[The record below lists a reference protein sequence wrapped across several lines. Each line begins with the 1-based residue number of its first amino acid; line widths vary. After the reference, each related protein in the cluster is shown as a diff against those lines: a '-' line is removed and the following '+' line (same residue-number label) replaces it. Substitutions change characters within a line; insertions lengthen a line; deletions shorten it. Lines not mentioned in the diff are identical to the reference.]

1 MKNRSSEEV
10 RRDLREVGGGDDDDA
25 GGGDDVGAGREG
37 RDGVGEVEGV
47 GIDVDG
53 DAEVEVGTTGI
64 GT

>member
-10 RRDLREVGGGDDDDA
+10 RRDLREVGGGDDDA

-37 RDGVGEVEGV
+37 GDGVGEVEGV
-47 GIDVDG
+47 GIEVDG
-53 DAEVEVGTTGI
+53 DEEVEVGTTGI

>member
-10 RRDLREVGGGDDDDA
+10 RRDFRDVGGGDDDV

-37 RDGVGEVEGV
+37 GDGDVEDEVV

-53 DAEVEVGTTGI
+53 DEEVEVGTTGI